1 MLFRSQLNHDD
12 DRGTYTVRTLTI
24 RIRWMLENV
33 STYKKHST
41 VRAISIGPS
50 EELRRDRM
58 GQTRGD
64 QVEDDPLGLQLRC
77 TGNEQ
82 TSN

>member
-1 MLFRSQLNHDD
+1 
-12 DRGTYTVRTLTI
+12 
-24 RIRWMLENV
+24 MLENV

-64 QVEDDPLGLQLRC
+64 QVEDDPLGLQLQC
-77 TGNEQ
+77 TGKGSLKRTDLQLTVGRFSLWRGFNL
-82 TSN
+82 TRVLY